1 MKITKKYYLVI
12 IFLFGPPNDEFL
24 APPLTITNYDKGF
37 LVKLNSHPKYTQIM
51 AMNQINR

>member
-1 MKITKKYYLVI
+1 MKITKKYYLFI

-51 AMNQINR
+51 AMN